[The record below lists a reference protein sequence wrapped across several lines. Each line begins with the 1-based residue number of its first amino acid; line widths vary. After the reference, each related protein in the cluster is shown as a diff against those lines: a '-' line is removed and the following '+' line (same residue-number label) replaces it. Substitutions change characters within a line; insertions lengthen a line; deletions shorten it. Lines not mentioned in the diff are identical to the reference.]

1 MKMPI
6 VELNGYAMSI
16 FPTDSG
22 IGGAIV
28 MGPGSTPS
36 EFGSLVYLNGGN
48 DLNDILNR
56 IEAAGGRIIMSKTL
70 INKES
75 GFFALFI
82 DSEGNKM
89 ALHSKK

>member
-1 MKMPI
+1 MDMAI

-16 FPTDSG
+16 FPTGTG

-48 DLNDILNR
+48 DLNDVLNR
-56 IEAAGGRIIMSKTL
+56 IEPAGGRVVMRKTL
-70 INKES
+70 IDTES
-75 GFFALFI
+75 GFFSLFI
-82 DSEGNKM
+82 DTEGNKM